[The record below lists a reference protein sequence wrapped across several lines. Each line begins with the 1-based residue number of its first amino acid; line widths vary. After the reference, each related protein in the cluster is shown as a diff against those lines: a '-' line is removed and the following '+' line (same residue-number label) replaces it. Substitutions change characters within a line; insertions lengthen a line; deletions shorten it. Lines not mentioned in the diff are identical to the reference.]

1 MLSLYFLSVELSW
14 EIAFQTLQI
23 EEEIGR
29 GSSGVVWRAI
39 WKGHEV
45 AVKQLVYTSEQQ
57 LQDFLSEL

>member
-1 MLSLYFLSVELSW
+1 LLELSW

-39 WKGHEV
+39 WKGREV
-45 AVKQLVYTSEQQ
+45 TNKNKRREEQQ
-57 LQDFLSEL
+57 ALIFFLS